1 MSNQSPFDTTQDIFR
16 NRDVLDVDD
25 YQPEELIER
34 DEQID
39 EYASALEPIL
49 SGWKP
54 NNIFVYGKTGTGKTA
69 TTHYMLN
76 WLRHDIQDQSSTT
89 GDGNGEGSNTPSIT
103 NLEVIY
109 LNCEA
114 LTSSYQVAVEL
125 LNDLREESDQVATR
139 GHAPNDIY
147 NWLFEEIDNRDSVVL
162 IVLDEV
168 DHIGDDD
175 SILYQLAR
183 AESTNNLER
192 SHLGLIGISNDFS
205 FRDDLSPKV
214 RDSLCEKEILFPAYN
229 ATELTEILKRRAE
242 KALYDD
248 AYEMGV
254 MNSSAAYAAKDK
266 GSARQAIDIL
276 RNAGDL
282 ARKKDLDTITPDLVK
297 EAKGIVER
305 GRVSEMI
312 EGLSP
317 HGKYA
322 LHALAIANRDGG
334 TPIRTKELYDY
345 YRVVCQRE
353 QTDTLSV
360 RALRDHLAELD
371 LIGIAKENQ
380 QNAGR
385 AGGKY
390 KQFDLDV
397 KVDAVIDAFENDTD
411 VHHSMDDSF
420 QTTL

>member
-1 MSNQSPFDTTQDIFR
+1 MPNQSPFDTTQDIFR

-49 SGWKP
+49 NGWKP

-76 WLRHDIQDQSSTT
+76 WLRHDLQEQSSDT
-89 GDGNGEGSNTPSIT
+89 DDRNENNQNRISN
-103 NLEVIY
+103 NFEVIY

-125 LNDLREESDQVATR
+125 LNDLRDEAHQVATR

-147 NWLFEEIDNRDSVVL
+147 NWLFEEIENRNGVVL

-183 AESTNNLER
+183 AESTNNLE
-192 SHLGLIGISNDFS
+192 SSNLGVIGISNDFS
-205 FRDDLSPKV
+205 FREDLSPKV

-229 ATELTEILKRRAE
+229 ATELAEILKRRAE

-248 AYEMGV
+248 AYDMGV
-254 MNSSAAYAAKDK
+254 LNSSAAYAAKDK

-282 ARKKDLDTITPDLVK
+282 ARKKDLEIIKPDLVK

-322 LHALAIANRDGG
+322 LHALAIASQENE

-371 LIGIAKENQ
+371 LIGIAKEDQRNV
-380 QNAGR
+380 GR

-397 KVDAVIDAFENDTD
+397 KVDAVIEAFENDND
-411 VHHSMDDSF
+411 IHYSMDDSF
-420 QTTL
+420 QSTL

>member
-1 MSNQSPFDTTQDIFR
+1 MPNQSPFDTTQDIFQ
-16 NRDVLDVDD
+16 NRDVLDVDN
-25 YQPEELIER
+25 YQPDELIER

-49 SGWKP
+49 NGWKP

-76 WLRHDIQDQSSTT
+76 WLHHDIQEQSST
-89 GDGNGEGSNTPSIT
+89 DENHDKEGT
-103 NLEVIY
+103 NSDSGMNFEVIY

-125 LNDLREESDQVATR
+125 LNDLRDEAHQVATR

-147 NWLFEEIDNRDSVVL
+147 KWLFEEIDNRDGVVL

-175 SILYQLAR
+175 TILYQLAR
-183 AESTNNLER
+183 AESTNNLE
-192 SHLGLIGISNDFS
+192 SSNLGVIGISNDFS
-205 FRDDLSPKV
+205 FREDLSPKV

-229 ATELTEILKRRAE
+229 ATELTEIVKRRAE

-248 AYEMGV
+248 AYDKGV
-254 MNSSAAYAAKDK
+254 LNSSAAYAAKDK

-276 RNAGDL
+276 RNSGDL
-282 ARKKDLDTITPDLVK
+282 ARKKDLDRITLDLVK

-322 LHALAIANRDGG
+322 LHALAIASHDDK

-345 YRVVCQRE
+345 YRIVCQRE

-371 LIGIAKENQ
+371 LIGIAKEDQRNV
-380 QNAGR
+380 GR

-390 KQFDLDV
+390 KQYDLDV
-397 KVDAVIDAFENDTD
+397 KVDAVIEAFENDTD
-411 VHHSMDDSF
+411 VHHTTDDSF

>member
-1 MSNQSPFDTTQDIFR
+1 MPNQSPFDTTQNIFQ

-25 YQPEELIER
+25 YQPEQLIER

-49 SGWKP
+49 NGWKP

-76 WLRHDIQDQSSTT
+76 WLRHDIQEQSSAV
-89 GDGNGEGSNTPSIT
+89 EGSDKKDSNTTSST
-103 NLEVIY
+103 NLEVVY

-125 LNDLREESDQVATR
+125 LNDLRDEAHQVATR

-147 NWLFEEIDNRDSVVL
+147 NWLFEEIDNRNGVVL
-162 IVLDEV
+162 VVLDEV

-175 SILYQLAR
+175 TILYQLAR
-183 AESTNNLER
+183 ARSTNNLKN
-192 SHLGLIGISNDFS
+192 SNLGVMGISNDFS
-205 FRDDLSPKV
+205 FREDLSPKV

-248 AYEMGV
+248 AYDLGV
-254 MNSSAAYAAKDK
+254 LNSSAAYAAKDK

-282 ARKKDLDTITPDLVK
+282 AQKKDLDTITPDLVK

-312 EGLSP
+312 GGLSP

-322 LHALAIANRDGG
+322 LHGLAIASKNNE

-345 YRVVCQRE
+345 YRIVCQRE

-371 LIGIAKENQ
+371 LIGIAKEDQ
-380 QNAGR
+380 RNAGR
-385 AGGKY
+385 GGGKY

-397 KVDAVIDAFENDTD
+397 KVDAVIEAFKSDTD
-411 VHHSMDDSF
+411 VHHSMDNSF
-420 QTTL
+420 

>member
-1 MSNQSPFDTTQDIFR
+1 MPNQSPFDTTQEIFR

-49 SGWKP
+49 NGWKP
-54 NNIFVYGKTGTGKTA
+54 NNIFIYGKTGTGKTA

-76 WLRHDIQDQSSTT
+76 WLRHDIEEQSTDEEEGGTNST
-89 GDGNGEGSNTPSIT
+89 SST

-125 LNDLREESDQVATR
+125 LNDLRDEAHQVATR

-147 NWLFEEIDNRDSVVL
+147 NWLFEEIDNRDGVVL

-175 SILYQLAR
+175 TILYQLAR
-183 AESTNNLER
+183 AESTNNLE
-192 SHLGLIGISNDFS
+192 SSNLGVIGISNDFS
-205 FRDDLSPKV
+205 FREDLSPKV

-242 KALYDD
+242 TALYDD
-248 AYEMGV
+248 AYDKGV
-254 MNSSAAYAAKDK
+254 LNSAAAYAAKDK

-282 ARKKDLDTITPDLVK
+282 ARKKDLDKISPDLVK

-322 LHALAIANRDGG
+322 LHALAIASQDDE
-334 TPIRTKELYDY
+334 TPIRTKELYDF
-345 YRVVCQRE
+345 YRIVCERE

-371 LIGIAKENQ
+371 LIGIAKEDQRNV
-380 QNAGR
+380 GR

-390 KQFDLDV
+390 KQYDLDV
-397 KVDAVIDAFENDTD
+397 KVDAVIEAFENDSD
-411 VHHSMDDSF
+411 VHHTTNDSF